1 MFHVSVYS
9 QCCQSVSPSIN
20 GLQHDK
26 MAFTILFTCIFVLL
40 FSVDTHVIQTE
51 EKTWLRLFFLLQFKN
66 LGNSLAAIEAVK
78 NEEPLLRAAV
88 TFGIPRTTLGDRM
101 RGKVVHGTKC
111 GPRPYLSPDEKLKLS
126 DFIVEVGQAKN
137 VVRDKGMLRG
147 SRVTSGWFRR
157 FMERHPDLSLRKGDV
172 TANVRMDCLNSET
185 MKAYFDLLKD
195 SPAQIYYIE
204 ASSQINQQI
213 LCGQTISKCIFTRVY
228 SKSQT

>member
-1 MFHVSVYS
+1 MFYVSVYS

-111 GPRPYLSPDEKLKLS
+111 GPRPYLSPDE
-126 DFIVEVGQAKN
+126 GG
-137 VVRDKGMLRG
+137 R
-147 SRVTSGWFRR
+147 SGWLWKDK
-157 FMERHPDLSLRKGDV
+157 ERNHN
-172 TANVRMDCLNSET
+172 AC
-185 MKAYFDLLKD
+185 
-195 SPAQIYYIE
+195 
-204 ASSQINQQI
+204 
-213 LCGQTISKCIFTRVY
+213 
-228 SKSQT
+228 